1 VIKHK
6 ERLVARGFVQQEGVD
21 FDDAFA
27 PVARMESV
35 RLLLALAAQEG
46 WRVHH
51 MDVKS
56 AFLNGDLKE
65 EVYVHQ
71 PSGFVIPGKENKV
84 LRLHKALYG
93 LRQAPRGW
101 DTKLDSTLKQM
112 GFQQSPHEA
121 AVYRRGKGGNALLVG
136 VYVDDLV
143 ITGAKEA
150 EVESFKE
157 EMKATFQMSDLG
169 LLSFYLGI
177 EVHQDSSGIS
187 LRQTVYAKCIVE
199 LGGLTG
205 CNPAHTPMEERL
217 KLSRDSTAKEVDAM
231 RYRRIVGRL
240 RYLIHTRP
248 DLAFTVGYVS
258 RFMQRPT
265 TEHEQ
270 AVKRI
275 LRYVA
280 GTSDYGLHYL
290 RCPDAA
296 LHRVQ

>member
-1 VIKHK
+1 MDAIEQNRTWELADLPAGHRAITLKWVYKLKKDEARAVIKHK
-6 ERLVARGFVQQEGVD
+6 ACLVACGFVEQEEVN
-21 FDDAFA
+21 FDDAFV
-27 PVARMESV
+27 PVVWMESI

-51 MDVKS
+51 MDIKS

-84 LRLHKALYG
+84 LRLRKALYG
-93 LRQAPRGW
+93 LRQAPRAW
-101 DTKLDSTLKQM
+101 NAKLDSTLKQM

-143 ITGAKEA
+143 ITGTKEA
-150 EVESFKE
+150 HVESFKE

-187 LRQTVYAKCIVE
+187 FRQTVYAKRIVE
-199 LGGLTG
+199 LGGLIG
-205 CNPAHTPMEERL
+205 CNPAHTPMEESL
-217 KLSRDSTAKEVDAM
+217 KLSRDSTAKEVDAT
-231 RYRRIVGRL
+231 RYFVGSL
-240 RYLIHTRP
+240 RYLVHARP
-248 DLAFTVGYVS
+248 DLTFAVGYVS
-258 RFMQRPT
+258 RFMKRPT
-265 TEHEQ
+265 T
-270 AVKRI
+270 
-275 LRYVA
+275 
-280 GTSDYGLHYL
+280 
-290 RCPDAA
+290 
-296 LHRVQ
+296 